1 MPRPSPLVFKVT
13 FIITTARLSLQPLRL
28 DDLDSI
34 HALWTNPGVRRFL
47 FDDQIISREQAA
59 DEINDSIARFEA
71 HGCGLWGARLR
82 QQPELIGFC
91 GYRFFH
97 EPPQLQLLYGFH
109 PVNWS
114 KGFATEAARAM
125 IRFGFEQAGL
135 DFVIASADAPNS
147 ASLAVMERAGMRF
160 DRRETIDRLDTVYY
174 KLDRRAFTPDNSYYA
189 VSPCEV
195 HSQEPS

>member
-1 MPRPSPLVFKVT
+1 VT
-13 FIITTARLSLQPLRL
+13 SIIRTARLSLQPLTL

-47 FDDQIISREQAA
+47 FDDQIISFEQAA
-59 DEINDSIARFEA
+59 AEINDSIARFEA

-91 GYRFFH
+91 GFRFFH
-97 EPPQLQLLYGFH
+97 DPPQLQLLYGFH
-109 PVNWS
+109 PDHWS

-135 DFVIASADAPNS
+135 DFVIASADAPNL
-147 ASLAVMERAGMRF
+147 ASLGVMERAGMSF
-160 DRRETIDRLDTVYY
+160 DRRETVNEMDTVYY
-174 KLDRRAFTPDNSYYA
+174 RLDRRNFSADTTFYE
-189 VSPCEV
+189 VS
-195 HSQEPS
+195 HSDLGNNSQEAS